1 MRGTSYIVAAAAL
14 VGIGALTASG
24 SALAGGTRM
33 GTGGLP
39 TVENAWG
46 FGYGQG
52 PSFYGQY
59 APIADDGHAFSYEYP
74 VFVGHDVRAIAVDL
88 SNSRFRHRPVAGPG
102 IIYYRG
108 QYPRPYRINQYW

>member
-1 MRGTSYIVAAAAL
+1 MRGTSYILAAAAL
-14 VGIGALTASG
+14 LGIGTLVTSG
-24 SALAGGTRM
+24 SAVAGGTRM

-59 APIADDGHAFSYEYP
+59 APLAEDSYVFSYEYP
-74 VFVGHDVRAIAVDL
+74 VFAGRDVRAIAVDL
-88 SNSRFRHRPVAGPG
+88 TNSRFRHRPVAGPG

-108 QYPRPYRINQYW
+108 QYPRPYRMNQYW